1 MLLIYFIQSAMKRIH
16 QLLHWLS
23 GMRLARK
30 LGASFSVVLA
40 LTLIIGC
47 FSIYE
52 LAQVNRVS
60 GDLASIWMPNIGN
73 TTTFRSLALELR
85 ELEVKHANAA
95 DVGYMDEYEEK
106 MKTSLA
112 AVTENTRQYEAR
124 PHDAESNK
132 LYEAVR
138 KAWAAYQESSRR
150 VVQLGREEKP
160 DDAKDISD
168 GASKSN
174 MDDVIAA
181 IDKLTAYYFQGAQH
195 AAEQADANYR
205 HARQLTTGLL
215 IFAVAL
221 GAFLAMVITR
231 NLIRQLGG
239 EPRDASQLTSQIAEG
254 KLYVDI
260 QLRDN
265 DEYSL
270 LASIRNMRNGIARIV
285 KDVRSRADHIALASS
300 EIDQGNIDLA
310 HRTGQQAAALRDT
323 AHSIEHLKETLN
335 QNADG
340 ARQASQFSADA
351 SSVASDGGKVVAQV
365 VDTMREINDSSKKIF
380 DIVSIIDSIA
390 FQTNILALNA
400 AVEAARAGE
409 QGRGFA
415 VVASEVRN
423 LASRSAAAAKDI
435 KHLVSTSVER
445 VEKGS
450 AQVDRA
456 GATMANVVESIRR
469 VTELIGDIS
478 TASDAQR
485 NEVANILQSIS
496 QIDDATQQNSALVE
510 QMAAAASHLSTQA
523 QELVETAAIFVLNEA
538 DERHNQ
544 QNGAGHD
551 GLRVR
556 AVGSYKTESSGPQ
569 EEEMMLLS

>member
-1 MLLIYFIQSAMKRIH
+1 MFN
-16 QLLHWLS
+16 WFS

-30 LGASFSVVLA
+30 LGASFFILLA
-40 LTLIIGC
+40 LTFVIGC

-52 LAQVNRVS
+52 MAQVNRVS
-60 GDLASIWMPNIGN
+60 GDLASAWMPNIGN
-73 TTTFRSLALELR
+73 TTTFRSLALEIR

-95 DVGYMDEYEEK
+95 DAGYMDEYEEK
-106 MKTSLA
+106 MKASLTA
-112 AVTENTRQYEAR
+112 LMENNRFYEAR
-124 PHDAESNK
+124 VHDAESKK
-132 LYEAVR
+132 LYEVVS
-138 KAWAAYQESSRR
+138 KAWAAYLESNRR
-150 VVQLGREEKP
+150 VVQFGREGKP

-181 IDKLTAYYFQGAQH
+181 IDKLTAYHFQGAQR
-195 AAEQADANYR
+195 AAEQANAGYQAAR
-205 HARQLTTGLL
+205 HLTIGLL
-215 IFAVAL
+215 IFAVLA
-221 GAFLAMVITR
+221 GIFLATLITR
-231 NLIRQLGG
+231 SLLKQLGG
-239 EPRDASQLTSQIAEG
+239 EPRYASQLTSEIAEG

-260 QLRDN
+260 TLHHN
-265 DEYSL
+265 DEHSL
-270 LASIRNMRNGIARIV
+270 LASIRNMRNSIAMIV

-310 HRTGQQAAALRDT
+310 HRTGQQASALRDT
-323 AHSIEHLKETLN
+323 ANSIEQLKETLN

-340 ARQASQFSADA
+340 ARQASQFSANA
-351 SSVASDGGKVVAQV
+351 SAVALDGGKAVAQV

-423 LASRSAAAAKDI
+423 LASRSASAAKDI
-435 KHLVSTSVER
+435 KNLVSTSVER

-450 AQVDRA
+450 AQVDKA

-478 TASDAQR
+478 MASDAQR
-485 NEVANILQSIS
+485 NEVAKILQAIS

-523 QELVETAAIFVLNEA
+523 QELVQTAAIFVLNQA
-538 DERHNQ
+538 DEMRVRPVTDSEQ
-544 QNGAGHD
+544 ED
-551 GLRVR
+551 GL
-556 AVGSYKTESSGPQ
+556 
-569 EEEMMLLS
+569 MLLS